1 MEKITEFHRKYRPAR
16 LSEYI
21 GNASIVNTALKFL
34 PLERKPQV
42 ILLHG
47 NSGCGKTTFARL
59 LCSCYSCE
67 TPLENG
73 DACGECPTCQEFA
86 HYIETGDY
94 DGLINI
100 HEVDV
105 TDDSGKRAVDELID
119 EMNAPSLTGGWKCFI
134 FDECHLMTPTAQA
147 RLLKTIEEPPEK
159 VLICLCTTNPEKLLD
174 TIVSRC
180 HYQFRVQKPKRE
192 ELISLLQTVCDKEG
206 IRTEKRA
213 LSLIATKGGLVP
225 RNSLIELQKVVRTC
239 GNVTYDATAE
249 ALNVIADKYYFTFYN
264 LLTANPLVTYQYIG
278 FIHTIMESIALS
290 EFLDGLIDFTLR
302 GIYVYNNVQVDGL
315 EPTELK
321 PYGKLFAQFSPGELV
336 YLIEFLTSLRGNR
349 DAEIK
354 LLRLGYTGIKP
365 QPATSQIDA
374 SELKGLNSLTTD
386 VSSDMQAGNAAF
398 QKKTVMTD
406 AEREDIVKTNMAA
419 VPVGDMLNMFG
430 GVQVK
435 INDGGKKNG

>member
-1 MEKITEFHRKYRPAR
+1 MSDVTEFHRKYRPVR

-21 GNASIVNTALKFL
+21 GNMNIVNTALKFL

-67 TPLENG
+67 SPLENG

-119 EMNAPSLTGGWKCFI
+119 EMNAPSVTGGWKCFI
-134 FDECHLMTPTAQA
+134 FDECHLMTQSAQA

-192 ELISLLQTVCDKEG
+192 ELINLLQSVCTKEG
-206 IRTEKRA
+206 IAAEKRA
-213 LSLIATKGGLVP
+213 LSLVATKGNLVP
-225 RNSLIELQKVVRTC
+225 RNSLIELQKVVRSC
-239 GNVTYDATAE
+239 GSVTYDATAE
-249 ALNVIADKYYFTFYN
+249 ALNIIADKYYFTFYT
-264 LLTANPLVTYQYIG
+264 LLTSNPLVTYKYNS
-278 FIHTIMESIALS
+278 FIHEVMESIDLS
-290 EFLDGLIDFTLR
+290 EFLNGLIDFTLR

-315 EPTELK
+315 EPVELK
-321 PYGKLFAQFSPGELV
+321 SYGKLFSQFSPSELV
-336 YLIEFLTSLRGNR
+336 YLIEYLTSLRGDR

-354 LLRLGYTGIKP
+354 LLRLGYTGLRQS
-365 QPATSQIDA
+365 QPEQITDFSA
-374 SELKGLNSLTTD
+374 LQNLNSLTSTAAD
-386 VSSDMQAGNAAF
+386 DLQAGNTAF
-398 QKKTVMTD
+398 NEKTTMTD
-406 AEREDIVKTNMAA
+406 TEREEIVKTNMGTVA
-419 VPVGDMLNMFG
+419 VSDMLNMFDGTRVNLG
-430 GVQVK
+430 GM
-435 INDGGKKNG
+435 KK

>member
-1 MEKITEFHRKYRPAR
+1 MSDITEFHRKYRPIR
-16 LSEYI
+16 LSGYI
-21 GNASIVNTALKFL
+21 GNVSIVNTALKFL

-73 DACGECPTCQEFA
+73 DACGVCPTCQEFA

-119 EMNAPSLTGGWKCFI
+119 EMNAPSVTGGWKCFI
-134 FDECHLMTPTAQA
+134 FDECHLMTQSAQA

-159 VLICLCTTNPEKLLD
+159 VLICLCTTNPEKLLP
-174 TIVSRC
+174 TVVSRC

-192 ELISLLQTVCDKEG
+192 ELIALLQSVCLKEG
-206 IRTEKRA
+206 ITAEKRA

-239 GNVTYDATAE
+239 GNITYDATAE
-249 ALNVIADKYYFTFYN
+249 ALNVIADKYYFTFYT

-278 FIHTIMESIALS
+278 FIHEVMQTIALS
-290 EFLDGLIDFTLR
+290 EFLDGLIEFTLR
-302 GIYVYNNVQVDGL
+302 GIYVYNNVPVDGL
-315 EPTELK
+315 EAAELK
-321 PYGKLFAQFSPGELV
+321 PYSKLFSQFAPSELV
-336 YLIEFLTSLRGNR
+336 FLIEYLTGLRGDR

-354 LLRLGYTGIKP
+354 LLRLGYTGIR
-365 QPATSQIDA
+365 QATPERNTNF
-374 SELKGLNSLTTD
+374 SELQGLDAIT
-386 VSSDMQAGNAAF
+386 SSAASDTQAGNAAF
-398 QKKTVMTD
+398 KEKTTMTD
-406 AEREDIVKTNMAA
+406 EEREGIVKANMGA
-419 VPVGDMLNMFG
+419 VGVNDMLNMFAGVRVNTGNG
-430 GVQVK
+430 GV
-435 INDGGKKNG
+435 KNG